1 MFYEY
6 CKMSILK
13 MAAALILSPLV
24 MLFPAGVS
32 AASEDA
38 KTGEAQLK
46 FSDDIKEHFFLGGEF
61 FQKKNFASALI
72 EYNNIRQIDPA
83 YIEGYFFT
91 AKCYYNLKQYLP
103 AAYFAAFALYL
114 DPQNVD
120 AKALAD
126 EIKSAAPGIE
136 FKGDRITYKMS
147 DKDKIERI
155 VFDIYGS
162 SMYLKPIIEHNGG
175 KKDFAAGASFSL
187 PLDLAAVE
195 DVGKIKKF
203 DGTTLQYDLEALKE
217 SILVQKE
224 GNIKEGDAQAFY
236 DISAEYFKINKLERA
251 LEAFETA
258 CSADA
263 EFVKKKDPQLVA
275 KAIAETKTLIKKDPK
290 NSKAYFYLAFL
301 QYVEESYRD
310 SLSNFSYA
318 SSLGL
323 QSALLQ
329 KSFNYSTLCKQYLK
343 TMEAKDIERDAILKA
358 SADASLSNKI
368 ADVIKKTSVDA
379 EVQAELAGGEKD
391 GDGGKT
397 GDAQAAEPASAEDD
411 FEAMTKEQKMYYC
424 YQQRKMVDEG
434 VQKYNENNIIEMS
447 AETFSI
453 EKMRSSG
460 YISAEPKCPD
470 GGAFSMN
477 HNGFIQCSAHGL

>member
-1 MFYEY
+1 
-6 CKMSILK
+6 
-13 MAAALILSPLV
+13 
-24 MLFPAGVS
+24 
-32 AASEDA
+32 
-38 KTGEAQLK
+38 
-46 FSDDIKEHFFLGGEF
+46 
-61 FQKKNFASALI
+61 
-72 EYNNIRQIDPA
+72 
-83 YIEGYFFT
+83 
-91 AKCYYNLKQYLP
+91 
-103 AAYFAAFALYL
+103 
-114 DPQNVD
+114 
-120 AKALAD
+120 
-126 EIKSAAPGIE
+126 
-136 FKGDRITYKMS
+136 
-147 DKDKIERI
+147 
-155 VFDIYGS
+155 
-162 SMYLKPIIEHNGG
+162 MYLKPIMEQNGG
-175 KKDFAAGASFSL
+175 KKDFAAGDSVSL

-217 SILVQKE
+217 SILAQKE

-275 KAIAETKTLIKKDPK
+275 KAIAETKSLIKKDPK

-301 QYVEESYRD
+301 QFVEENYRD

-323 QSALLQ
+323 QSVLLQ
-329 KSFNYSTLCKQYLK
+329 KSFNYSTLCKQYMK
-343 TMEAKDIERDAILKA
+343 AMEAKEIERDAILKA

-368 ADVIKKTSVDA
+368 ADVIKKTSGD
-379 EVQAELAGGEKD
+379 EDVQAELAGGEKS

-397 GDAQAAEPASAEDD
+397 GDGQAAEPSSADLD
-411 FEAMTKEQKMYYC
+411 FETMTKEQKMYYC

-434 VQKYNENNIIEMS
+434 IQKYNENNIIEMS

-460 YISAEPKCPD
+460 YISADPKCPD